1 MKKLEFLELLKN
13 RLNALDSKEV
23 DKHVSFFAEIIDD
36 HIDDGQ
42 SEEEAV
48 SSLGDIDE
56 IVNMILLETPI
67 VKIAKARLNRK
78 ALRGWEIALLII
90 GFPLWFPLLIAAF
103 AVVLSVYVPFW
114 LVIISLWAVFA
125 SVVACGFGGIV
136 VGIGFILTGNFMSGI
151 ALIGA
156 GLVLAGLSIFLF
168 FGCKAATD
176 GIIWIT
182 KKMVLSIKNSFIKK
196 EATK

>member
-1 MKKLEFLELLKN
+1 MTRTEFLKELKKRLSAFDEAEAENWLKYYGEM
-13 RLNALDSKEV
+13 LDDRIE
-23 DKHVSFFAEIIDD
+23 E
-36 HIDDGQ
+36 GQ
-42 SEEEAV
+42 SEQEAV
-48 SSLGDIDE
+48 ASLGEIDTIINE
-56 IVNMILLETPI
+56 ILAQTPI
-67 VKIAKARLNRK
+67 TRLAKAKLNRRT
-78 ALRGWEIALLII
+78 LRGWEIALLII

-103 AVVLSVYVPFW
+103 AVVLSVYVSFW